1 MKLVCVQ
8 VARRGMAATAA
19 RYGTVRGALGV
30 LGPMMWGW
38 LAVDVALKAIGTDYG
53 RVARAIVALA
63 QIRLLRTYGWS
74 SKQPS
79 AAPAQ

>member
-1 MKLVCVQ
+1 MQ
-8 VARRGMAATAA
+8 AARNGMAATAA

-53 RVARAIVALA
+53 RIARAIVALA

-74 SKQPS
+74 HKQPS
-79 AAPAQ
+79 SP